1 VTDPTPNELIRWV
14 PLLPLIGAV
23 VHGVLL
29 AFFRKPLN
37 RLLTIALS
45 CGSVVAAFLVSV
57 LLVNDLAKLPSDA
70 RVMTDTLFTWIG
82 TASFSADAGFLLDPL
97 SAVMILVVTGVGSL
111 IHIYSIGYM
120 DDDHR
125 EDKGF
130 ARFFC
135 YLNLFTFSML
145 MLVLGDNL
153 LLMFLGWE
161 GVGLCSY
168 LLIGFWYSDKWNA
181 YCGSKAFIVNRIGD
195 FGFLLGVFL
204 LFWSLADAGQA
215 AIAFRDIR
223 AAFPAI
229 AEQTVA
235 LPQWLS
241 FLPGFPEWKLATLIG
256 LCFFLGAAG
265 KSAQLPLYVWLPD
278 AMAGPTPV
286 SALIHAATMVTAGVY
301 MVSRMSFLYAAA
313 EGASAF
319 VAWTGALT
327 ALFSA
332 TIAIAQTDI
341 KKVLAYST
349 VSQLGFMFVAAGCG
363 AYGAAMFHVV
373 THAFFKAL
381 LFLGAG
387 SVILA
392 MHHEQDTDKMGGL
405 RRKLPITHKV
415 FMFGVL
421 AIAGFPF
428 MSGFFSKD
436 EILLAAKLSHV
447 PAHGA
452 LFTLLLTTAGITAF
466 YMARVYFRT
475 FLGETRA
482 TAQTYSH
489 VQEPANTVTYPLIV
503 LALLSIFGGWVL
515 GPATALDPAIWLFG
529 LLSPEDGNAFV
540 RFLEPALTLAHHDVA
555 MSEERALAV
564 QSVLVAGAGG
574 LVAALLYVWRPGLPA
589 QIRGALRPLHRL
601 VENKYYVDELYDL
614 LFVRPLVWTSDRVL
628 HRFFDAGVIDRVLVD
643 GSAATVRG
651 VTSGLLKYAQSGFA
665 QSYLGWMALG
675 TAAVVYFL
683 VTQVA

>member
-1 VTDPTPNELIRWV
+1 MVEATPNEAIRWV

-23 VHGVLL
+23 VHGVSL
-29 AFFRKPLN
+29 AFFRKSLS
-37 RLLTIALS
+37 RLLTIGLS
-45 CGSVVAAFLVSV
+45 CGSVIAAFGLSAVLVS
-57 LLVNDLAKLPSDA
+57 DLTKLPQGA
-70 RVMTDTLFTWIG
+70 RVMRDTLFTWIG
-82 TASFSADAGFLLDPL
+82 TANFSAEAAFLLDPL

-111 IHIYSIGYM
+111 IHVYSIGYM

-125 EDKGF
+125 DDKGF

-153 LLMFLGWE
+153 ALLFLGWE
-161 GVGLCSY
+161 GVGVCSY

-195 FGFLLGVFL
+195 FGFLLGLFL
-204 LFWSLADAGQA
+204 LFWSLSDAGHA
-215 AIAFRDIR
+215 AIAFREIQ

-229 AEQTVA
+229 AERTLR
-235 LPQWLS
+235 LPEWLS

-301 MVSRMSFLYAAA
+301 MVARLSFVYAAA

-319 VAWTGALT
+319 VAWTGAAT
-327 ALFSA
+327 ALFAA

-349 VSQLGFMFVAAGCG
+349 VSQLGFMFAAAGCG
-363 AYGAAMFHVV
+363 AFGAAMFHVV

-387 SVILA
+387 AVILA

-405 RRKLPITHKV
+405 RKLLPWTHKV
-415 FMFGVL
+415 FLVGVL

-436 EILLAAKLSHV
+436 EILLAARLSHV

-452 LFTLLLTTAGITAF
+452 LYGVLLGTAGITAF
-466 YMARVYFRT
+466 YMFRLYFRT
-475 FLGETRA
+475 FLGESRA
-482 TAQTYSH
+482 SAESRSH
-489 VQEPANTVTYPLIV
+489 VHEPAAVVIAPLVV
-503 LALLSIFGGWVL
+503 LALASIFGGFL
-515 GPATALDPAIWLFG
+515 GPAAALNP
-529 LLSPEDGNAFV
+529 LLGVLDIAPEDSNSFANYLAPV
-540 RFLEPALTLAHHDVA
+540 LSNAHHEISHAD
-555 MSEERALAV
+555 ERMLAV
-564 QSVLVAGAGG
+564 YSVA
-574 LVAALLYVWRPGLPA
+574 VAAVGVAFAAWLYVWSPGLPA
-589 QIRGALRPLHRL
+589 RLRGLLGPLHEL
-601 VENKYYVDELYDL
+601 VANKYYVDELYDRV
-614 LFVRPLVWTSDRVL
+614 FVRPVVWLSERVL
-628 HRFFDAGVIDRVLVD
+628 HRLVDAGVIDGVLVN

-651 VTSGLLKYAQSGFA
+651 VTNGLLKYAQSGFA
-665 QSYLGWMALG
+665 QSYLGWMAVG
-675 TAAVVYFL
+675 TAVLVYYL
-683 VTQVA
+683 VKQVA